1 VEQAIARHLGKY
13 IEDGTTIQIGV
24 GGIPD
29 AVMASLGDRRDLGFH
44 SGLINDRVA
53 ELIERGVVTNA
64 RKPIDTGLTITGA
77 LLGTNLLYDFAQ
89 QNAAIRVCPWKH
101 THSANILAR
110 LDRFFALNSAIEVD
124 LTGQVNAEVA
134 GDSYIGGLGGQ
145 GDFVRGAQLA
155 ERGRSVIA
163 LPATARNGTAS
174 RIVAR
179 LASGI
184 VTTSRGDADLIA
196 TEFGVAE
203 LRGQPLDE
211 RVRRMAAIS
220 HPAFREALEREGDAM
235 VRGRKSW

>member
-1 VEQAIARHLGKY
+1 VI
-13 IEDGTTIQIGV
+13 
-24 GGIPD
+24 
-29 AVMASLGDRRDLGFH
+29 
-44 SGLINDRVA
+44 
-53 ELIERGVVTNA
+53 TNA

-77 LLGTNLLYDFAQ
+77 LLGTNVLYDFAHR
-89 QNAAIRVCPWKH
+89 NSAIRICPWKH
-101 THSANILAR
+101 THNAQILAR

-163 LPATARNGTAS
+163 LPATARNGAAS

-179 LASGI
+179 IASGI
-184 VTTSRGDADLIA
+184 VTTARGDADLIA

-220 HPAFREALEREGDAM
+220 HPTFREDLERAARDIIRNGL
-235 VRGRKSW
+235 